1 MQARPAR
8 RPLHSGTVD
17 DVLLPQLKPTGV
29 IHPEAVK
36 HPSVDCF
43 YVYPTVSGQ
52 KTTLANFKVDPVER
66 SIAHQQVIGLVKK
79 EAAVF
84 TAKG

>member
-1 MQARPAR
+1 VLPLALAAGLLMAAFSQAAAAKVVWP
-8 RPLHSGTVD
+8 
-17 DVLLPQLKPTGV
+17 
-29 IHPEAVK
+29 
-36 HPSVDCF
+36 
-43 YVYPTVSGQ
+43 
-52 KTTLANFKVDPVER
+52 TLANFKVDPVER